1 MMGLFKREAPADI
14 RRIKKRVLKMILESS
29 KSSYPDEFGALLR
42 AEEGEI
48 SEIILLPG
56 TISGNRHASFQLN
69 MRPIDFSIVGS
80 AHSHPSGNYTPSEAD
95 LDFFHRSGTVHIIAR
110 YPYDM
115 DDWAAYDVSGNRIR
129 LEVL

>member
-1 MMGLFKREAPADI
+1 MGLFKREPAAEI
-14 RRIKKRVLKMILESS
+14 RGIKRKALEMILESA
-29 KSSYPDEFGALLR
+29 KSSYPEEFGALLR

-56 TISGNRHASFQLN
+56 TISGNSHALFQLH

-80 AHSHPSGNYTPSEAD
+80 AHSHPSGDFRPSDAD
-95 LDFFHRSGTVHIIAR
+95 LDFFRRSGTVHIIAGF
-110 YPYDM
+110 PYEM
-115 DDWAAYDVSGNRIR
+115 IDWAAYDVAGTRIR

>member
-1 MMGLFKREAPADI
+1 MSILKKKPAEEI
-14 RRIKKRVLKMILESS
+14 RIIKKKALKMILESA
-29 KSSYPDEFGALLR
+29 KSSYPEEFGALLR

-56 TISGNRHASFQLN
+56 TVTGYSQATFQLY
-69 MRPIDFSIVGS
+69 MKPIDFSIIGS

-95 LDFFHRSGTVHIIAR
+95 LDFFHRTGRIHIIVR
-110 YPYDM
+110 YPYTM
-115 DDWAAYDVSGNRIR
+115 SDWAAYNVSGERIE

>member
-1 MMGLFKREAPADI
+1 MGLFSKEPAAEV
-14 RRIKKRVLKMILESS
+14 RTIKKKVLKMILESA

-48 SEIILLPG
+48 SEVILLPG
-56 TISGNRHASFQLN
+56 TITGNTHALFQLSN
-69 MRPIDFSIVGS
+69 RPIDFSIVGS

-95 LDFFHRSGTVHIIAR
+95 LDFFHRSGTVHIIVR
-110 YPYDM
+110 FPYDM
-115 DDWAAYDVSGNRIR
+115 IDWAAYDVGGNRIR